1 MRILIGNQ
9 KGGVGKS
16 TLSILFCNYM
26 SKIENEKVVA
36 IDLDFQQSFFHQW
49 ETENEIMEGEPLYKV
64 IQCELSDANKLLPH
78 IADDNEFHYLIDSP
92 GNLDNPEILKVLSNV
107 DIAIV
112 PFAYEKKTFESTLVY
127 AQVAKHINPKLPILF
142 LPNRIKK
149 NAKAIIKEKV
159 DKALSEY
166 GVISPITIYDR
177 VDMDRTSTRGLS
189 LIQKEM
195 FGDFF
200 EFFKHKYI
208 ITI

>member
-26 SKIENEKVVA
+26 SKIEKENIVA

-49 ETENEIMEGEPLYKV
+49 ETENEIMEGDPLYKV
-64 IQCELSDANKLLPH
+64 IQCELTDANKLLPN
-78 IADDNEFHYLIDSP
+78 IKDDTEYQYLIDSP
-92 GNLDNPEILKVLSNV
+92 GNLDNPAILEVLSSV
-107 DIAIV
+107 DVVIV

-127 AQVAKHINPKLPILF
+127 AQVAKHVNPKLPLLF
-142 LPNRIKK
+142 LPNRVKK

-159 DKALSEY
+159 DEALREY
-166 GVISPITIYDR
+166 GDISPFIIYDR

-189 LIQKEM
+189 HIQKQM

-200 EFFKHKYI
+200 EYFKNNYI